1 MRLQFW
7 QQGKVSISH
16 SLHLKCG
23 AIFLLFL
30 LSVLIV
36 ACGSNASNTN
46 LGQPAV
52 TVTINLDQSN
62 GSPTPPLPEY
72 SCSAWTTNT
81 SPGINTPTIGVYAKF
96 VHNVNGNPQGVY
108 PASGTATV
116 LWPDGNTVNVSAN
129 TTSDGLAVFPV
140 SIANRAAD
148 LNRLVLVTVAFQG
161 SAGVPP
167 CTVSADRAA
176 FFTLVIAMGAIP
188 GSPLPTGG
196 TAVSPTVLP
205 TVSPTILPTVDPT
218 PCPKPKKQ
226 CH

>member
-1 MRLQFW
+1 MRLRFW
-7 QQGKVSISH
+7 QPGIKSISY
-16 SLHLKCG
+16 SLYLKCG

-30 LSVLIV
+30 LSVIIV
-36 ACGSNASNTN
+36 ACGSNATSTN
-46 LGQPAV
+46 LGQPVV

-62 GSPTPPLPEY
+62 GSPTPSLPAY

-81 SPGINTPTIGVYAKF
+81 SPGIGTSTIGVYAKF

-140 SIANRAAD
+140 STANRAAD
-148 LNRLVLVTVAFQG
+148 VNKIVLVTVSFQG
-161 SAGVPP
+161 PAGVPP
-167 CTVSADRAA
+167 CLVTSDRAA
-176 FFTLVIAMGAIP
+176 FFTLVIA
-188 GSPLPTGG
+188 TGTVTG
-196 TAVSPTVLP
+196 TPSPTESATSTP
-205 TVSPTILPTVDPT
+205 IASPTPPTPTPT
-218 PCPKPKKQ
+218 PCPKPKRQ

>member
-62 GSPTPPLPEY
+62 SSPTPPLPEY

-108 PASGTATV
+108 PASGTARV

-140 SIANRAAD
+140 STANRSAD
-148 LNRLVLVTVAFQG
+148 LNKIVLVTVAFQG
-161 SAGVPP
+161 PPGVPP
-167 CTVSADRAA
+167 CIVSADRAA
-176 FFTLVIAMGAIP
+176 FFTLVIATVSI
-188 GSPLPTGG
+188 SG
-196 TAVSPTVLP
+196 TPSPTAG
-205 TVSPTILPTVDPT
+205 TTATATASPTTSPTPT

>member
-129 TTSDGLAVFPV
+129 TSSDGLAVFPV
-140 SIANRAAD
+140 STANRSAD
-148 LNRLVLVTVAFQG
+148 LNKIVLVTVAFQG
-161 SAGVPP
+161 PSGVPP
-167 CTVSADRAA
+167 CIVSADRAA
-176 FFTLVIAMGAIP
+176 FFTLVIATGTVS
-188 GSPLPTGG
+188 GTSSPTVGTTG
-196 TAVSPTVLP
+196 TATGTASPTPKVSPT
-205 TVSPTILPTVDPT
+205 PT

>member
-23 AIFLLFL
+23 AIFILFL

-96 VHNVNGNPQGVY
+96 VHNVNGNPEGVY

-129 TTSDGLAVFPV
+129 TTPDGLAVFPV
-140 SIANRAAD
+140 SIATE
-148 LNRLVLVTVAFQG
+148 RLTSTNWSWSQLPSRGRQ
-161 SAGVPP
+161 
-167 CTVSADRAA
+167 VS
-176 FFTLVIAMGAIP
+176 LHVQY
-188 GSPLPTGG
+188 LPI
-196 TAVSPTVLP
+196 VQPS
-205 TVSPTILPTVDPT
+205 SRS
-218 PCPKPKKQ
+218 
-226 CH
+226 